1 MKKILVMGIV
11 FFLSLSAS
19 LQGISYVKDGKIESA
34 AGNGDVDPTVDLS
47 IDVIIKRVRT
57 LDVEIGNPPT
67 FSVVVKVGEDEWES
81 ERCEGFDIM
90 NLGTAHFNIPDDAEK
105 EIITIEV
112 FKNGVQADVGNSS
125 NNMEIIYSNLNGSWW
140 GGDFIGDASGYGHA
154 GGYEDGIVN
163 ESDCEIWFD
172 VVQEDYDGDGLAYWE
187 EVNVYGTDPMQND
200 LGRDDDNDGIPI
212 EWEDRWGYNPF
223 SYDEHSTLDEDNDGI
238 QNYEE
243 YVMSEWF
250 ADPFRQDIY
259 IENDYMAEHDGI
271 KPVMPEESIQMQYS
285 AFTKHNIMLLID
297 DGLMGGSEEIPYEDV
312 DWDAIDQIY
321 KDYFLHNDN
330 DNLRKG
336 IFHYAIIMHEFRDFG
351 RGVGGFNFKRDAFAI
366 CSAYVQK
373 WRPWEEG
380 MIIGH
385 GGTYMHEL
393 GHQLGLPHLRVFPW
407 QPLYWL
413 SGNYKSCMNY
423 RYNFKIVDY
432 SDGTHGFM
440 DRDEWG
446 NLDLRAFER

>member
-1 MKKILVMGIV
+1 MKKTLIAGIV
-11 FFLSLSAS
+11 FLLFLSAS
-19 LQGISYVKDGKIESA
+19 LQGISYVRDGKIESA
-34 AGNGDVDPTVDLS
+34 AGNGDVDPTIDLS

-57 LDVEIGNPPT
+57 LDVEIGQSPT
-67 FSVVVKVGEDEWES
+67 FSVVVKVGEDEWEIGDFK
-81 ERCEGFDIM
+81 GFDVM
-90 NLGTAHFNIPDDAEK
+90 NPGTAHFNIPDDAEK

-112 FKNGVQADVGNSS
+112 FKNGIHADIGNSS
-125 NNMEIIYSNLNGSWW
+125 RDLEITYSNLNGTWW
-140 GGDFIGDASGYGHA
+140 GNDCIGDDSGYGHA
-154 GGYEDGIVN
+154 GGHEDGTVN

-172 VVQEDYDGDGLAYWE
+172 IVQEDYDGDGLAYWE
-187 EVNVYGTDPMQND
+187 ETNVYGTDPLKND
-200 LGRDDDNDGIPI
+200 LGRDDDGDGIPI

-223 SYDEHSTLDEDNDGI
+223 SYDDHATLDDDNDGI

-243 YVMSEWF
+243 YIMSDWF

-312 DWDAIDQIY
+312 NWDSIDQIY

-330 DNLRKG
+330 NNLRKG

-373 WRPWEEG
+373 WRPREEG

-385 GGTYMHEL
+385 GGT
-393 GHQLGLPHLRVFPW
+393 
-407 QPLYWL
+407 
-413 SGNYKSCMNY
+413 
-423 RYNFKIVDY
+423 
-432 SDGTHGFM
+432 
-440 DRDEWG
+440 
-446 NLDLRAFER
+446 